1 MSLLPFQMAACN
13 FRRGLILFNL
23 QRQMAMSQ
31 KNATFSTSTVIL
43 GGGHAPSKYELH
55 GGEKQ
60 KLPIGKKYFILCF
73 RGLSFLYF
81 RPYTRNCTKRYRT
94 TCFKFVRLLQ
104 PFNSVVSLNNLSSK
118 SISFSNSRPV
128 IPYCIIKCTIRV
140 LETGGACIPVFF
152 LYLERYL

>member
-1 MSLLPFQMAACN
+1 MAACN

-60 KLPIGKKYFILCF
+60 KLPIGKKYFILCY
-73 RGLSFLYF
+73 RGLSFFTSDLIPEIVQ
-81 RPYTRNCTKRYRT
+81 RGTEPH
-94 TCFKFVRLLQ
+94 VL
-104 PFNSVVSLNNLSSK
+104 SL
-118 SISFSNSRPV
+118 
-128 IPYCIIKCTIRV
+128 
-140 LETGGACIPVFF
+140 
-152 LYLERYL
+152 